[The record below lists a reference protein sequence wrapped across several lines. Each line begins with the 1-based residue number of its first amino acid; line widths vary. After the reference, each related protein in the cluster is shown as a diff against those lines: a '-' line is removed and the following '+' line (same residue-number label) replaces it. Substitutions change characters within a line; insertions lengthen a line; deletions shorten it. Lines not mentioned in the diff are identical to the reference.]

1 MPLEYAR
8 TFKIRHYECNAHGHV
23 TDVSYLRYMEE
34 AAFSASAAAG
44 YDLARY
50 GAMGRL
56 WLIRETDIEYLR
68 PLRYGDSVEIKTW
81 VADFRR
87 VRSRRAYEFRLA
99 GSGECVARAST
110 DWVFVESGTG
120 RPATIPPEMIVAFRP
135 EGLPETALP
144 RVRLRAASPP
154 PPGVVKQRRRVNW
167 QDIDP
172 ANHVNNSVYLAYV
185 EDGGAQALAAHGW
198 PLTRVWAEGLSIV
211 ARRHQIEYLQ
221 PALLDDELE
230 LATWIWDI
238 TRARVTRHTGITRVS
253 DGTLLARVDST
264 YVWVDRVTQMP
275 TCIPLA
281 FLADF
286 AQNSVNG

>member
-1 MPLEYAR
+1 MPLEHVR
-8 TFKIRHYECNAHGHV
+8 TFCVCHNECNALGHV
-23 TDVSYLRYMEE
+23 TDVNYLRYMEE

-50 GAMGRL
+50 EAMGRL

-110 DWVFVESGTG
+110 DWVFVESATG
-120 RPATIPPEMIVAFRP
+120 RPASIPPEMIVAFFP
-135 EGLPETALP
+135 EGLSETAPP
-144 RVRLRAASPP
+144 RVRMPAASPP
-154 PPGVVKQRRRVNW
+154 PPGVFRQRRRVNW

-185 EDGGAQALAAHGW
+185 EDSGAQALTAHGW
-198 PLTRVWAEGLSIV
+198 PLARLWAEGFSIV
-211 ARRHQIEYLQ
+211 ARRHQIGYLQ

-230 LATWIWDI
+230 VAAWALDVK
-238 TRARVTRHTGITRVS
+238 RASATRHTGITRVS

-264 YVWVDRVTQMP
+264 YVWVDRVTQKP
-275 TCIPLA
+275 TRIPPA

-286 AQNSVNG
+286 APHGVDG

>member
-8 TFKIRHYECNAHGHV
+8 TFNIRHYECNAHGHV

-34 AAFSASAAAG
+34 AAFGASAAAG

-50 GAMGRL
+50 EDMGRL

-99 GSGECVARAST
+99 GSGERVAYAST
-110 DWVFVESGTG
+110 DWVFVDSATG
-120 RPATIPPEMIVAFRP
+120 RPATIPPEMIAAFFP
-135 EGLPETALP
+135 EGLAETALP
-144 RVRLRAASPP
+144 RVRMPAASPALL
-154 PPGVVKQRRRVNW
+154 GVFKEQRRVNW

-172 ANHVNNSVYLAYV
+172 ANHVNNSMYLAFV
-185 EDGGAQALAAHGW
+185 QDCGVRALTAHGW
-198 PLTRVWAEGLSIV
+198 PLARIWSEGYNIL
-211 ARRHQIEYLQ
+211 AWRHRIEYLQ
-221 PALLDDELE
+221 SALLDDELE
-230 LATWIWDI
+230 VATWI
-238 TRARVTRHTGITRVS
+238 TSVQRASMVRHTTITRVC
-253 DGTLLARVDST
+253 DGMLLARVDST
-264 YVWVDRVTQMP
+264 HVWVDLVTQKP
-275 TCIPLA
+275 IRIPPA

-286 AQNSVNG
+286 APNSVD